1 MSNSLDPQTIAL
13 LVIPFIVLELGLL
26 LYALYDLFQEERR
39 VRGDSKIMWAL
50 IIAFVNIIGPL
61 IYFFVGRDE
70 SRGAESAS
78 GTRPTT
84 RVEPIERILATW
96 PKLASGTGAGE
107 AAAGVE
113 AGVAAGG
120 VAGVAA
126 GVAAGGAPAHELAI
140 STSGLTKRYSGGVI
154 ALDHLSL
161 NVPSGSIFGFLG
173 PNGAGKTTTLR
184 LLTGLARATDGTG
197 TVAGIEIGGTDGRLP
212 RNIGYLDQD
221 PRFYGWMRGR
231 ELLDMVGKLH
241 GLHGYELRQRV
252 GEVFEIVG
260 LSDAAHR
267 RIGGY
272 SGGMRQRLGIGQA
285 LINQPRVLFLDE
297 PVSSLDPEG
306 RRDVLEIV
314 SRLRGTATVFM
325 STHILNDVER
335 VCDRVAI
342 LNVGHLVVEG
352 PIDELLDRYAQPVY
366 ELEPEPQQDGALDRL
381 AGLLRGAAWV
391 REIQTTP
398 DTVRVFVNDP
408 KIAGPA
414 ILPAIAGSGVTLA
427 RFERARP
434 SLEDVFLRLVAER
447 PDIAVAP
454 VNVPVWG
461 LDGRGRR

>member
-1 MSNSLDPQTIAL
+1 MSSSLDPQTIAL
-13 LVIPFIVLELGLL
+13 LVIPFVLLYLGLM
-26 LYALYDLFQEERR
+26 LYALYDLFQEDRR
-39 VRGDSKIMWAL
+39 VRGDSKIIWAL
-50 IIAFVNIIGPL
+50 VIAFVNMIGPL
-61 IYFFVGRDE
+61 IYLFVGRDE
-70 SRGAESAS
+70 SRGADT
-78 GTRPTT
+78 GPGWRTT
-84 RVEPIERILATW
+84 TSVEPIERILATW
-96 PKLASGTGAGE
+96 PRLPGVPTGAGAE
-107 AAAGVE
+107 
-113 AGVAAGG
+113 
-120 VAGVAA
+120 
-126 GVAAGGAPAHELAI
+126 PAV
-140 STSGLTKRYSGGVI
+140 STSGLTKRYSGGVM

-161 NVPSGSIFGFLG
+161 TVPSGSIFGFLG

-184 LLTGLARATDGTG
+184 LLTGLARASEGTG
-197 TVAGIEIGGTDGRLP
+197 KVAGIEIGATDGRLAC
-212 RNIGYLDQD
+212 NIGYLDQD

-231 ELLDMVGKLH
+231 ELLEMVGQLH
-241 GLHGYELRQRV
+241 GLHGLELRQRV
-252 GEVFEIVG
+252 GEVLEIVG

-267 RIGGY
+267 RIAGY

-352 PIDELLDRYAQPVY
+352 PIDELLDRYAQPIY
-366 ELEPEPQQDGALDRL
+366 ELEPEPQQAGALDRL
-381 AGLLRGAAWV
+381 AGLLRGQPWV
-391 REIQTTP
+391 REIQATP
-398 DTVRVFVNDP
+398 DTLRVFVNDP
-408 KIAGPA
+408 KVAGPA

-447 PDIAVAP
+447 PEIAVAP
-454 VNVPVWG
+454 PVKIPAWG